1 DDPSAITTFVRY
13 NGLAHQGNAFNER
26 STAFADDETYYPYLF
41 TIDASSTVDP
51 SPLSATETLSYAID
65 DVAWNLNGVAGG
77 PVALGDASVPFTITG
92 CMGGTSVLDCVL
104 MFKGNDGNVYGDI
117 DINFTVSD
125 SSGGSRSEEHTSEL
139 QSRENLVCRLLL

>member
-1 DDPSAITTFVRY
+1 FYSSVYLRLLPSFPTR
-13 NGLAHQGNAFNER
+13 R
-26 STAFADDETYYPYLF
+26 SSDL
-41 TIDASSTVDP
+41 
-51 SPLSATETLSYAID
+51 
-65 DVAWNLNGVAGG
+65 WNLNGVAGG